1 MTQFKSKKKIIK
13 IIVIVAIVLV
23 AANILLN
30 GINLVPFRYRN
41 VAVSFLTPDLTWDS
55 KPSDIILK
63 YDLLEDIGE
72 VSDITGERTFDFK
85 LVYDK
90 KDISLSA
97 DNRGALNSEFHRYY
111 FTIDCKTPEAANKY
125 FDECHEKM
133 MNLYKNESDFEF
145 EGTETETDYEFK
157 DGSPCSYSSSYKNGK
172 EEILIIDDDGNEIPV
187 EEADNVIQVKTKVNN
202 YAMSNTVGVNWWL
215 SYSEGDSS
223 VYLQAE
229 IMY

>member
-13 IIVIVAIVLV
+13 TIIVVMIVLV

-41 VAVSFLTPDLTWDS
+41 VPISFLTPDLTWNS

-63 YDLLEDIGE
+63 YDLPEDIGE
-72 VSDITGERTFDFK
+72 ISDITGERTFKFK
-85 LVYDK
+85 FIYDEK
-90 KDISLSA
+90 EVSLSA
-97 DNRGALNSEFHRYY
+97 DNRGALNSELHRYY
-111 FTIDCKTPEAANKY
+111 FTIDCKTPEDANKY
-125 FDECHEKM
+125 FDECHKKM
-133 MNLYKNESDFEF
+133 MDLYKNESDFEF

-172 EEILIIDDDGNEIPV
+172 EEILIIDDYGNEIPV
-187 EEADNVIQVKTKVNN
+187 EEADNVIQVKTKVNS
-202 YAMSNTVGVNWWL
+202 YDMSNTVGVNWWL

>member
-63 YDLLEDIGE
+63 YDLPEDIGE

-85 LVYDK
+85 FVYDE

-97 DNRGALNSEFHRYY
+97 YNRGALNGEIHDYY
-111 FTIDCKTPEAANKY
+111 FIIDCKTPEDANKY
-125 FDECHEKM
+125 FDECHKKM
-133 MNLYKNESDFEF
+133 MDLYKNEPDFKF

-172 EEILIIDDDGNEIPV
+172 EEILIIDDDGNETPI
-187 EEADNVIQVKTKVNN
+187 EEAENVIEIKSKVNN
-202 YAMSNTVGVNWWL
+202 YDMLNTVGI
-215 SYSEGDSS
+215 SYSLAHLENDSC
-223 VYLQAE
+223 VTLHAK

>member
-30 GINLVPFRYRN
+30 GINLVPLRYRN
-41 VAVSFLTPDLTWDS
+41 VPVSFITPDLTWDS
-55 KPSDIILK
+55 KPSDVILK
-63 YDLLEDIGE
+63 YGLPEDISG
-72 VSDITGERTFDFK
+72 VSDITGERDFHFNFI
-85 LVYDK
+85 YDE
-90 KDISLSA
+90 KDVSLSA
-97 DNRGALNSEFHRYY
+97 DNRGAVNSQLHRYS
-111 FTIDCKTPEAANKY
+111 FIIDCKTPEEASKY
-125 FDECHEKM
+125 FDECHKKM
-133 MNLYKNESDFEF
+133 MNLYENEPDFNF

-187 EEADNVIQVKTKVNN
+187 EEADNVVEIKTKVNR
-202 YAMSNTVGVNWWL
+202 YDMFNTVGVNLQL
-215 SYSEGDSS
+215 SYSEGESY
-223 VYLQAE
+223 VYLNAD

>member
-1 MTQFKSKKKIIK
+1 MTQFKSKKKFIK

-23 AANILLN
+23 ATNILLN

-41 VAVSFLTPDLTWDS
+41 VPVSFLTPDLTWNS

-63 YDLLEDIGE
+63 YDLPEDIGE

-85 LVYDK
+85 FVYDE

-97 DNRGALNSEFHRYY
+97 YNRGALNGEIHDYY
-111 FTIDCKTPEAANKY
+111 FIIDCKTPEDANKY
-125 FDECHEKM
+125 FDECHKKM
-133 MNLYKNESDFEF
+133 IDLYKNESDFEF

-172 EEILIIDDDGNEIPV
+172 EEILIIDDDGKEIPV
-187 EEADNVIQVKTKVNN
+187 EEADNVIQVKTKVNS
-202 YAMSNTVGVNWWL
+202 YDMSNTVGVNWWL
-215 SYSEGDSS
+215 SYSEGDSL

>member
-13 IIVIVAIVLV
+13 TIVIVAIVLV

-30 GINLVPFRYRN
+30 GINLVPFRYKN
-41 VAVSFLTPDLTWDS
+41 VPVSFLAPDLTWDS
-55 KPSDIILK
+55 KPSDVMLK
-63 YDLLEDIGE
+63 YGLPENISE
-72 VSDITGERTFDFK
+72 VSDITGERTFNFNF
-85 LVYDK
+85 VYDG
-90 KDISLSA
+90 KDVTLST
-97 DNRGALNSEFHRYY
+97 DNRGTLNSELHRYY
-111 FTIDCKTPEAANKY
+111 FTIDCKTSEDANKY
-125 FDECHEKM
+125 FDECHKKM
-133 MNLYKNESDFEF
+133 MDLYKNESDFEF

-172 EEILIIDDDGNEIPV
+172 EEILIIDDYGNEIPV

-202 YAMSNTVGVNWWL
+202 YDMSNTVGVNWWL